1 MPLKHNSVCSFTENH
16 ISNIRKTCFFFFG
29 WPCFR
34 YHPPSWVSC
43 CPPPDP
49 ANLQHMSS
57 FLLTSG
63 SRHQV
68 SEVKQRG
75 TGHDPKSFILFT
87 ERVIAHP
94 LKLKLLIHSC
104 SSLRFKQTK
113 LQWCTLFS
121 LRHLKF
127 VFKLLTGEP
136 TPIQKNCVLR
146 ENNSVSLFLLPLILK
161 KWLNPPLC

>member
-1 MPLKHNSVCSFTENH
+1 MFLPF
-16 ISNIRKTCFFFFG
+16 
-29 WPCFR
+29 
-34 YHPPSWVSC
+34 WVSS

-63 SRHQV
+63 SRRQV

-75 TGHDPKSFILFT
+75 MGLDPKSFLLFA

-94 LKLKLLIHSC
+94 LKLKPLIYSC

-113 LQWCTLFS
+113 LQWCTLS
-121 LRHLKF
+121 SMRHLKF

-136 TPIQKNCVLR
+136 PPIQKNCVLR
-146 ENNSVSLFLLPLILK
+146 ENSSVSLFLLPLILM